1 MAKQGLGIRL
11 REYKAGRISITA
23 DIKLLNSIKRWALS
37 HMYDFGDKH
46 AEEFIIVRDKYLRVE
61 KDAMAHMIFKD
72 IKSQKRKHKL
82 TPRERDIMIGSKYE
96 KYFRVIGW
104 L

>member
-11 REYKAGRISITA
+11 REYKQGRISLTA
-23 DIKLLNSIKRWALS
+23 DIGFLNDIKRWAIS
-37 HMYDFGDKH
+37 HATENNDK
-46 AEEFIIVRDKYLRVE
+46 AAQEFIIVHDKYLRVE

-72 IKSQKRKHKL
+72 IKSHKRKHKL
-82 TPRERDIMIGSKYE
+82 TPRERDIIKGTKYE
-96 KYFRVIGW
+96 NYFWHIGW